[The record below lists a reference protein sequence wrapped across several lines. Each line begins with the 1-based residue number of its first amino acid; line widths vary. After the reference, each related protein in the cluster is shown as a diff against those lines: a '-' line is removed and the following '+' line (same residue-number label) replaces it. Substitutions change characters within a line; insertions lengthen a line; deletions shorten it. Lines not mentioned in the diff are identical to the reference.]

1 MILNLQELAGKTIES
16 VFIKPVGPEY
26 GENHHLYEMMSM
38 KFTDGSEFR
47 ADACEGPEIVLVAW
61 KED

>member
-1 MILNLQELAGKTIES
+1 MILNLQELTGKTIES
-16 VFIKPVGPEY
+16 VFVQPVGHEY

-47 ADACEGPEIVLVAW
+47 ADAAEGPEINLVAW